1 MNDERRLLPVSRVQD
16 NGVALSLPAL
26 VSAKGASQVT
36 APAMDLAE
44 RAALVASSDLL
55 DRAFGSLAG

>member
-1 MNDERRLLPVSRVQD
+1 MPVSRVQD

-26 VSAKGASQVT
+26 VGAAGASQVT
-36 APAMDLAE
+36 APAMDRAE

-55 DRAFGSLAG
+55 DRAFGTLAG